1 MKFKD
6 EELWSRKT
14 YEIEPVEL
22 DVSGTEPVMWFVLR
36 TIDPDNGAMR
46 FRAQDVR
53 QNRGLLGIEFGK
65 STEISKKLTQ
75 GKTSVFFCLSQEAA
89 DFVRK
94 ITEEEIR
101 AFSERAM
108 QKEVAEWEYAFGGDS
123 WKLYLRPVGLTLAE
137 EKVRPDVTA
146 ILRFCEKNR
155 DVIRWLE
162 EHGTRVERDSGLYT
176 RDGWWKVST
185 AELMEAVAQA
195 KAKIEEAQAKIEEE
209 FDRALRIARSTGK
222 DVKVRSWTEPCN
234 DPREDC
240 DIDEVVE
247 YVRPDGTRCQKRHH
261 TW

>member
-22 DVSGTEPVMWFVLR
+22 DVLGTEPVMWFVLR
-36 TIDPDNGAMR
+36 TIDPDCGVMR

-53 QNRGLLGIEFGK
+53 PNGRLLGIEFGK
-65 STEISKKLTQ
+65 STEISKKLTK
-75 GKTSVFFCLSQEAA
+75 GKTSVFFCVSQEAA

-94 ITEEEIR
+94 TAEEEIR
-101 AFSERAM
+101 VFGERAM
-108 QKEVAEWEYAFGGDS
+108 QKEIAEWGYAFGGDS
-123 WKLYLRPVGLTLAE
+123 WKLYLHPVGLTLAE
-137 EKVRPDVTA
+137 EKVRPDVTE
-146 ILRFCEKNR
+146 IMRFCEKNR
-155 DVIRWLE
+155 DVTRWLE

-195 KAKIEEAQAKIEEE
+195 KAKIEEAQAKVDEE
-209 FDRALRIARSTGK
+209 FDRALKIARSTGK

-234 DPREDC
+234 DPRESC
-240 DIDEVVE
+240 DIDEVAE